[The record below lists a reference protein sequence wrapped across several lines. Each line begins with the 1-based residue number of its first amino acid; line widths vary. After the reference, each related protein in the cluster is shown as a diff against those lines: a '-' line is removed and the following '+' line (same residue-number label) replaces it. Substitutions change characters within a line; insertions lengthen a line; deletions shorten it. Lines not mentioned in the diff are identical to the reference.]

1 MQRYKYRSY
10 IMKLLNKLQL
20 FPEVLNNL
28 RLFASSAALK
38 IPSFDCTNLQGGTHW
53 ESFHWSSL
61 TESAFENQ
69 GPLLVA
75 GSISQDPGFLTLG

>member
-20 FPEVLNNL
+20 FPEVLNNF
-28 RLFASSAALK
+28 RLFTSTAALK
-38 IPSFDCTNLQGGTHW
+38 IPSFDCTNMLSTHW
-53 ESFHWSSL
+53 ESFHWGSL

-75 GSISQDPGFLTLG
+75 ESISQDPGFLTLG